1 MMLYIFLD
9 TNKVVQIL
17 EIFREKLKSQGDYEQ
32 ENEIAAVVQM
42 LDSPLFRQIITIKD
56 SLKELKEKVKLT
68 PGVSD
73 NDFDFSPTGE
83 LVFQP
88 GMNMSA
94 SSSQVYHQYNP
105 LLGCNQSRF
114 H

>member
-1 MMLYIFLD
+1 ME
-9 TNKVVQIL
+9 IL

-42 LDSPLFRQIITIKD
+42 LDSPLFKQIITIQD
-56 SLKELKEKVKLT
+56 SLKELKTKSEVF
-68 PGVSD
+68 SNISQ

-88 GMNMSA
+88 GMST
-94 SSSQVYHQYNP
+94 SSSQASKVI
-105 LLGCNQSRF
+105 L
-114 H
+114 